1 MKQNT
6 GHKLSNRLPAAA
18 ILLLGLLASCG
29 NLLVPKAS
37 PPAESAASGDSA
49 GNTGSILVSITFPN
63 TDTGTS
69 ARTAM
74 PAAPAYDGLNWS
86 VSASDGTQTVQAQ
99 GAYPDL
105 TISLAHEGTWTFTA
119 RAVNDAGYEIFYG
132 QAIQEITHGNA
143 AVTIVPGPGQA
154 MQTGTG
160 SIRLV
165 IQVAAGAGVADVYYK
180 LVPIGNTAGGGS
192 SSITPLTGGGSGWTF
207 SEPAIGAGTYL
218 LYLYFTD
225 SAGATV
231 YTTAESVNVWNGMTT
246 DQWVN
251 TGARYLTEHNGET
264 VFLLTQ
270 DIIESFKQTV
280 GTTVY
285 VSETGFAGADG
296 VGSVIAPAATMRQAF
311 AVLNGRD
318 GTIIVDGNVAVTD
331 EETITNNQS
340 VTVRGADAGGVL
352 TNTGGRV
359 FTVQAGASLTLGA
372 GITLTGTNDRGNG
385 GAVYVNGGTFTM
397 TGGTISGNTASNG
410 GGVYVD
416 AGGAFEMSGGTISG
430 NTASNGGGGVYV
442 DSGTFTASGAVQIT
456 ENTGMSGGA
465 ASNVYL
471 ASGQTI
477 AVGTGGLDPAASIG
491 VGGDDTDGDGLI
503 PVTDK
508 AAANAQSIF
517 TSDDTA
523 YEILVPGG
531 TAIYLFSETAAAA
544 AGDVLY
550 VGSDGSAAISS
561 LTDAVNSANSS
572 GGTITLLKDIDS
584 TNDAFATGPITF
596 SGTNVTLD
604 LNGNRIDRS
613 AQANGNVITVSGGSS
628 LTLADSAGGG
638 MITGGMI
645 TGGSIVPGGA
655 VYVDADGTFTMSGG
669 TISGN
674 TASDVGGGVY
684 VNTDGTF
691 TMSGGEISGN
701 TPVSGGGVY
710 VDAGGTFTM
719 SGGEISGN
727 TARDGGGGVHIVN
740 DGTFTMSGGEIS
752 GNTARDGGGVEVDG
766 SGSTFTMENGTISG
780 NTAQYGKGGG
790 VHIVNDGTFTMSGGE
805 ISGNTAHYGGG
816 VEVDRGST
824 FTMENGTISGNT
836 TLYGYGGGVD
846 IIVNDGV
853 FEMSG
858 GNITQDNKPEPVS
871 PDKWYDKGLGSWTA
885 GTVGGGVPRPACKR
899 KDFPQ
904 SGLLQKKLPRTRGR
918 NYLQNS
924 SAAVLQ

>member
-74 PAAPAYDGLNWS
+74 PAADGLNWS

-165 IQVAAGAGVADVYYK
+165 IQVAAGAGVADVYCK

-296 VGSVIAPAATMRQAF
+296 VGSVIAPAATMRQAL

-397 TGGTISGNTASNG
+397 EGGTISGNTASNG

-416 AGGAFEMSGGTISG
+416 AGGAFEMSGGEISG
-430 NTASNGGGGVYV
+430 NTASSDGGGVYV
-442 DSGTFTASGAVQIT
+442 DSGTFTAGGAVRIT

-477 AVGTGGLDPAASIG
+477 AVGTGGFDPAASIG

-523 YEILVPGG
+523 YEIIAPGG
-531 TAIYLFSETAAAA
+531 TAI
-544 AGDVLY
+544 
-550 VGSDGSAAISS
+550 
-561 LTDAVNSANSS
+561 NCC
-572 GGTITLLKDIDS
+572 
-584 TNDAFATGPITF
+584 
-596 SGTNVTLD
+596 
-604 LNGNRIDRS
+604 
-613 AQANGNVITVSGGSS
+613 
-628 LTLADSAGGG
+628 GGG
-638 MITGGMI
+638 RRR
-645 TGGSIVPGGA
+645 A
-655 VYVDADGTFTMSGG
+655 V
-669 TISGN
+669 
-674 TASDVGGGVY
+674 
-684 VNTDGTF
+684 
-691 TMSGGEISGN
+691 
-701 TPVSGGGVY
+701 
-710 VDAGGTFTM
+710 
-719 SGGEISGN
+719 
-727 TARDGGGGVHIVN
+727 
-740 DGTFTMSGGEIS
+740 
-752 GNTARDGGGVEVDG
+752 
-766 SGSTFTMENGTISG
+766 
-780 NTAQYGKGGG
+780 
-790 VHIVNDGTFTMSGGE
+790 
-805 ISGNTAHYGGG
+805 
-816 VEVDRGST
+816 RG
-824 FTMENGTISGNT
+824 FGRQRCNQFAYRRG
-836 TLYGYGGGVD
+836 
-846 IIVNDGV
+846 
-853 FEMSG
+853 
-858 GNITQDNKPEPVS
+858 QQ
-871 PDKWYDKGLGSWTA
+871 
-885 GTVGGGVPRPACKR
+885 R
-899 KDFPQ
+899 KQLRRHD
-904 SGLLQKKLPRTRGR
+904 
-918 NYLQNS
+918 Y
-924 SAAVLQ
+924 AA

>member
-105 TISLAHEGTWTFTA
+105 TISLGHEGTWTFTA

-180 LVPIGNTAGGGS
+180 LVPTGNTAGGGS

-207 SEPAIGAGTYL
+207 SETAIGAGTYL

-231 YTTAESVNVWNGMTT
+231 YTTAESVNVWNGMTA

-397 TGGTISGNTASNG
+397 EGGTISGNTASNG

-456 ENTGMSGGA
+456 GNTGMSGGA

-517 TSDDTA
+517 TSDNTA

-531 TAIYLFSETAAAA
+531 TAMYLFSKTAA

-572 GGTITLLKDIDS
+572 GGTITLLKNIDS
-584 TNDAFATGPITF
+584 TNDAFRAGPITF

-604 LNGNRIDRS
+604 LNGNRIDRELTSAS

-638 MITGGMI
+638 MITGGN
-645 TGGSIVPGGA
+645 TAVSVGGGVYVNTDGTFTMSGGEISGNTA
-655 VYVDADGTFTMSGG
+655 DSGGDGVYVDAGGTFTMSGG

-674 TASDVGGGVY
+674 TAQYGNGGGVY

-701 TPVSGGGVY
+701 TPVAGGGVY

-727 TARDGGGGVHIVN
+727 TGGIFGGGVYVN
-740 DGTFTMSGGEIS
+740 TDGTFTMKG
-752 GNTARDGGGVEVDG
+752 
-766 SGSTFTMENGTISG
+766 GTISD
-780 NTAQYGKGGG
+780 NTA
-790 VHIVNDGTFTMSGGE
+790 M
-805 ISGNTAHYGGG
+805 YGGG
-816 VEVDRGST
+816 VYVD
-824 FTMENGTISGNT
+824 SGRFNM
-836 TLYGYGGGVD
+836 
-846 IIVNDGV
+846 N
-853 FEMSG
+853 G
-858 GNITQDNKPEPVS
+858 GNITRDNTPEPVS
-871 PDKWYDKGLGSWTA
+871 PDDWYDQGLGSWTA
-885 GTVGGGVPRPACKR
+885 GTVGGVPGP
-899 KDFPQ
+899 
-904 SGLLQKKLPRTRGR
+904 
-918 NYLQNS
+918 
-924 SAAVLQ
+924 

>member
-74 PAAPAYDGLNWS
+74 PAADGLNWS

-165 IQVAAGAGVADVYYK
+165 IQVAAGAGVADVYCK

-192 SSITPLTGGGSGWTF
+192 SSITPLTNGGSGWTF

-296 VGSVIAPAATMRQAF
+296 VGSVIAPAATMRQAL

-331 EETITNNQS
+331 EAIITNNQS

-397 TGGTISGNTASNG
+397 EGGTISGNTASNG

-416 AGGAFEMSGGTISG
+416 AGGAFEMSGGEISG
-430 NTASNGGGGVYV
+430 NTASSDGGGVYV
-442 DSGTFTASGAVQIT
+442 DSGTFTAGGAVRIT

-477 AVGTGGLDPAASIG
+477 AVGTGGFDPAASIG

-523 YEILVPGG
+523 YEIIAPGG
-531 TAIYLFSETAAAA
+531 TAMYLFSKTAAAA

-584 TNDAFATGPITF
+584 TNDAFDTGSITF

-604 LNGNRIDRS
+604 LNGNRIDRGLTS

-638 MITGGMI
+638 MITGG
-645 TGGSIVPGGA
+645 
-655 VYVDADGTFTMSGG
+655 
-669 TISGN
+669 N
-674 TASDVGGGVY
+674 GVY

-691 TMSGGEISGN
+691 TMEGGTISGN
-701 TPVSGGGVY
+701 TAGSGGGAVY
-710 VDAGGTFTM
+710 VGADGTFEM

-727 TARDGGGGVHIVN
+727 TAQYGGGGGAVYVN
-740 DGTFTMSGGEIS
+740 GGTFEMSGGEIS
-752 GNTARDGGGVEVDG
+752 GNTAQYGGGGVYVA
-766 SGSTFTMENGTISG
+766 SGTFEMSGGEISGNAAVSSGGGGVYVASGTFEMSGGEISG
-780 NTAQYGKGGG
+780 NTDHSGGAVYVSG
-790 VHIVNDGTFTMSGGE
+790 GTFEMSGGE
-805 ISGNTAHYGGG
+805 ISGNTAQYGGAVCVNGGTFEMSGGEISGNVAVFSGGG
-816 VEVDRGST
+816 VYVDSGT
-824 FTMENGTISGNT
+824 FEMSGGEISGNT
-836 TLYGYGGGVD
+836 ASSDGGGVYVD
-846 IIVNDGV
+846 SGTLFDNGGTFD
-853 FEMSG
+853 MNG
-858 GNITQDNKPEPVS
+858 GNITQDNTPQPVAPS
-871 PDKWYDKGLGSWTA
+871 NWYEQGLGSWTA
-885 GTVGGGVPRPACKR
+885 GTVGGP
-899 KDFPQ
+899 
-904 SGLLQKKLPRTRGR
+904 
-918 NYLQNS
+918 
-924 SAAVLQ
+924 